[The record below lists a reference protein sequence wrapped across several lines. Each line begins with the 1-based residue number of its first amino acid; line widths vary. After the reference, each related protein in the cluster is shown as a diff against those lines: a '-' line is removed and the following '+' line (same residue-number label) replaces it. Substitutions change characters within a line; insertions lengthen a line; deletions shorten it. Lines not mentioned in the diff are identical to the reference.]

1 MMIFFCATQL
11 SYSQEDGVSSLAV
24 PVRNSLRFNRFV
36 INPTFSFVREQNKY
50 LSFNNKR
57 EWVQFDD
64 APLTYLASY
73 SGRFKENIGIGV
85 GLFQQNYGVLTSFGG
100 ILNFAYNARLQQES
114 NLTFGLNVGLY
125 NSGVNEG
132 NVITNVQDPS
142 LNNIPSNFLLSISPG
157 INYGTQFFDLGLS
170 VNNLV
175 QYNLK
180 SSELIEEDPQQ
191 SIQAHVMYTGYM
203 DARGF
208 FDESKFSTLVRSE
221 FKKDNTIISGIAMIT
236 VPKGIW
242 GQVGYNT
249 VYGVS
254 AGVGLNITEQI
265 AIEYNFE
272 KAVGDLETFG
282 SSHDITLAYRFKS
295 KDNFN
300 YGGDDEE
307 SAFVIPKKRKRVLA
321 KSTTTTADIEKRAQ
335 TKAKADEEAKLVAAE
350 AAVKAKADEDA
361 RIAAEKLKEIE
372 LIAKAKADEE
382 AKLVAA
388 EAAVKA
394 KADEDARIAAEKLKE
409 IELIVKAKADE
420 EAKLVAAEAA
430 VKAKADED
438 ARIAAEKLKEIE
450 LMAKAKADEEAR
462 LAAEAEAKAKADE
475 EARIAAEK
483 LKEIELMAKAKADE
497 EARLAAEAEAKTMA
511 DEETRI
517 AAEKLKEIELK
528 AKADRERIAAE
539 EAVLLDITHKD
550 ELARAMY
557 DLTELA
563 KASKLKQE
571 DLLTRLIEAVE
582 NKNEDLKDLKEEND
596 LSEQGIYQEPKAF
609 KSVTSQNKAL
619 EALKVDVDNAISER
633 NKSILVLERQYNDR
647 LKNVSDKNDAT
658 NQYYSNTIKELKK
671 EQELSIRSK
680 ASLVS
685 RLEKIDVDLDFER
698 KRRIKRALYDNEDD
712 KYQKDRATLNQI
724 KQSTEIGANRLLKAE
739 DFDFGE
745 ERILDNIQI
754 VKDVKHEDEGYYVVL
769 AVHSDVVKRDE
780 FLTKAISA
788 GQANVNFFYDVNS
801 SKYFIYYEKFGNIE
815 AARKAIQLDN
825 GKPYNSKMSIVKI
838 EK

>member
-1 MMIFFCATQL
+1 MIFFCATQL

-335 TKAKADEEAKLVAAE
+335 T
-350 AAVKAKADEDA
+350 
-361 RIAAEKLKEIE
+361 
-372 LIAKAKADEE
+372 KAKADEE